1 MEDPRAPRPG
11 SAPRDKAES
20 GAAGQWQ
27 AELDELDRRR
37 DIAFAMGGET
47 PIAKQHA
54 LGKLTARER
63 IDALLDPGT
72 FQEMG
77 VLTGK
82 ASYEKNGALKDF
94 VPANAIIGVGRI
106 DARKVSVTADDFTIR
121 GGSSESTNSDKWIY
135 AERLAYELRM
145 PLVRLV
151 DTAGG
156 SVKLLDQQQS
166 TKIPGYPSWPII
178 PLLGVVPVVGVAL
191 GSCAGLGA
199 MKVLASHFSVMV
211 RDTSQIF
218 AAGPPVVKQAF
229 GVDVDKNALGGYLV
243 HSRKSGVVDNEAGD
257 EREALAQVRR
267 FLGYLPR
274 NVWELPPRT
283 EPSDSPGR
291 AEEWLKDAI
300 PADRRRVYD
309 PRKIIAAIL
318 DRDSIFE
325 IGRYH
330 GGSLITCL
338 ARVGGVPVGVMASDP
353 RVAGGAMTLTAANK
367 TERFVELCD
376 LFHLPVVNFVDQP
389 GTMTGL
395 EAEVAG
401 TLLGAVRVAKII
413 ERSTVPW
420 ISIIVR
426 RAFGLAGGLHG
437 RKQGVD
443 GRSLNHR
450 FAWPSARWGS
460 IPIEGGVAAAFRR
473 DIESAADPTARRIEL
488 EHHYNQL
495 ASPFRTAERFGIV
508 DIIDPR
514 RTRAILCDWTEDA
527 WAVVKTQL
535 GPH

>member
-1 MEDPRAPRPG
+1 M
-11 SAPRDKAES
+11 
-20 GAAGQWQ
+20 
-27 AELDELDRRR
+27 
-37 DIAFAMGGET
+37 AMGGEMA
-47 PIAKQHA
+47 IAKQHA

-63 IDALLDPGT
+63 VDTVLDAGT

-77 VLTGK
+77 ILTGK
-82 ASYEKNGALKDF
+82 ASYEKDGTLKEF
-94 VPANAIIGVGRI
+94 VPSNAIIGIGRI
-106 DARKVSVTADDFTIR
+106 GGRKVSVTADDFTIR

-166 TKIPGYPSWPII
+166 TKFPGYPSWPII

-211 RDTSQIF
+211 RETSQNF
-218 AAGPPVVKQAF
+218 R
-229 GVDVDKNALGGYLV
+229 GGAPG
-243 HSRKSGVVDNEAGD
+243 REAGFRGRRRK
-257 EREALAQVRR
+257 ERDWADTWCTPARAASWTTR
-267 FLGYLPR
+267 
-274 NVWELPPRT
+274 PRT
-283 EPSDSPGR
+283 SGMPSPRCAASSGICPAMCGSCRRELNPPTPPIARRSGSR
-291 AEEWLKDAI
+291 ARSRSTGAKSTIRAGSLE
-300 PADRRRVYD
+300 
-309 PRKIIAAIL
+309 AIL

-338 ARVGGVPVGVMASDP
+338 ARLGGIPVGVMASDP

-367 TERFVELCD
+367 TERFVEMCD
-376 LFHLPVVNFVDQP
+376 LFHIPVVNFVDQP
-389 GTMTGL
+389 GTMTGV
-395 EAEVAG
+395 EAEAAG
-401 TLLGAVRVAKII
+401 TLLGAVRVAKMI

-437 RKQGVD
+437 RKQGVE

-473 DIESAADPTARRIEL
+473 DIESAPDPVARRNDL
-488 EHHYNQL
+488 EGHYNQL

-514 RTRAILCDWTEDA
+514 RTRAILCDWAEDA